1 MDNRNYDVT
10 NKIFEVL
17 GNVKE
22 FDVAMTNPKKGKI
35 IARYNGISFCVTI
48 KPIFNDNAEGREA
61 DNKPFEEV
69 VKTHKWIWK

>member
-1 MDNRNYDVT
+1 MNNRNYDVT

-35 IARYNGISFCVTI
+35 IARYNGISFGVTI

-61 DNKPFEEV
+61 DNKSFEEV
-69 VKTHKWIWK
+69 VRTHKWIWR

>member
-22 FDVAMTNPKKGKI
+22 FDVAMTNPKKEK
-35 IARYNGISFCVTI
+35 
-48 KPIFNDNAEGREA
+48 
-61 DNKPFEEV
+61 
-69 VKTHKWIWK
+69 